1 MTVYDL
7 RKKTKAST
15 GQKITILGNNNDNRV
30 EKLENRNK
38 QMQNIMNQKELN
50 LYGEIF
56 KNFDYT
62 VNLEEKGFDLQKIMN
77 KINKVNTA
85 P

>member
-30 EKLENRNK
+30 EKLENRINNQEQK
-38 QMQNIMNQKELN
+38 LDKILELLQN
-50 LYGEIF
+50 G
-56 KNFDYT
+56 
-62 VNLEEKGFDLQKIMN
+62 N
-77 KINKVNTA
+77 KIPNADK
-85 P
+85 